1 MIGLTKTRDSIT
13 PSLDRITR
21 DLERL
26 PAGAFDTWVENT
38 PRRTGNARSRTRLR
52 ANTIVTT
59 YGYAV
64 PLDQGISRKSPQ
76 GMSRP
81 TLAWMQQQLRRI
93 FRK

>member
-1 MIGLTKTRDSIT
+1 MIEFTRTKDSIT

-21 DLERL
+21 ELDRL
-26 PAGAFDTWVENT
+26 PGGAFDTWLTNT
-38 PRRTGNARSRTRLR
+38 PRRTGNARNRTRLR
-52 ANTIVTT
+52 GNNIVTT

-64 PLDQGISRKSPQ
+64 PLDQGRSRQSPD

-81 TLAWMQQQLRRI
+81 TLAWMRQQLRRI